1 MNVLFVCTGNICRS
15 PMAEHLARELSDGDD
30 LTFSSAGTATHARVE
45 PSAGTVEV
53 MAEIGV
59 DVGEHRSQ
67 SVWDVGEWADVI
79 YALSREHRDAM
90 VERWPDRAAEI
101 HLLPPDGASI
111 DDPYGLELD
120 EYRRVRDEIEAAVR
134 ARGETGWAPT

>member
-1 MNVLFVCTGNICRS
+1 
-15 PMAEHLARELSDGDD
+15 MAEHLALKLSDAGD
-30 LTFSSAGTATHARVE
+30 LTFASAGTSTHVRVE
-45 PSAGTVEV
+45 PSAGTVET
-53 MAEIGV
+53 MAEVGV

-79 YALSREHRDAM
+79 YALSWEHCDAM
-90 VERWPDRAAEI
+90 VERWPDRAADI
-101 HLLPPDGASI
+101 HLLRPDGESI

-134 ARGETGWAPT
+134 TRVETGWAPA